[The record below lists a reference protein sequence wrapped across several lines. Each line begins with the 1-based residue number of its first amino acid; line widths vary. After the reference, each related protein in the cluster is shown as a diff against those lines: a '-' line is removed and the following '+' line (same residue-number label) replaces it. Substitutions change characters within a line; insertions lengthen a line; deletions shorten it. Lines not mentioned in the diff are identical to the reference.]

1 MSRRPRNR
9 ATRSKR
15 VAIIAIRTRLLISIL
30 PAPSPSA
37 TDMVRVA
44 IDALTQVFAQN
55 GAGSVKKPT
64 RDL

>member
-1 MSRRPRNR
+1 M
-9 ATRSKR
+9 
-15 VAIIAIRTRLLISIL
+15 AIIAIRTRLLISIL